1 MWQGISVF
9 TIAIIFAIG
18 VTMIVL
24 PIFPVMVYKS
34 QWLYKKY
41 GHELE
46 EDKSYKKIYDQG
58 VTRTG
63 KVILIIGFFLLIIAS
78 AWLLFIV

>member
-9 TIAIIFAIG
+9 VIAIIFAIA
-18 VTMIVL
+18 VAMIGL

-41 GHELE
+41 SHELE
-46 EDKSYKKIYDQG
+46 EDQSYKKLYNRG

-63 KVILIIGFFLLIIAS
+63 KIVLIIGFFLFIIAI
-78 AWLLFIV
+78 AWLLFII